1 VWLFDTLSDLVII
14 DKFWNF
20 QIPILYPKNDSALS
34 EITYLS
40 YQTLTI
46 GTRTLQKITE
56 GDETRARNFI
66 RSPRID
72 SNFQRNQF
80 QPGGPLQ
87 KPYSYSVPS
96 SHRLFKNSS
105 TVFLCENNL
114 TDLVENLRVSA

>member
-46 GTRTLQKITE
+46 GTRTLHK
-56 GDETRARNFI
+56 G
-66 RSPRID
+66 
-72 SNFQRNQF
+72 
-80 QPGGPLQ
+80 
-87 KPYSYSVPS
+87 
-96 SHRLFKNSS
+96 
-105 TVFLCENNL
+105 
-114 TDLVENLRVSA
+114 